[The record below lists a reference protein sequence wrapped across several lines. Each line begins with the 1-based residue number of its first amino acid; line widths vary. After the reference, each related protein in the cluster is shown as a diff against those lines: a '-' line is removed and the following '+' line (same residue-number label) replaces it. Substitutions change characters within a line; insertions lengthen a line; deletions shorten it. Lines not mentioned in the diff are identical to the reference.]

1 MRLLLIHT
9 AGAEGAVALAEAS
22 DFEAEARVVATAV
35 LPGRSASER
44 LVAEVRRQMEAAG
57 WRLTELAAV
66 MVVHGPGSFT
76 GVRVGLSAA
85 KGLCEAGGVALIAVS
100 RLALLVE
107 AAGVGGVV
115 HAVLDAGRGEFY
127 YGAYEGGVCLR
138 ESLLTR
144 DEVVAAVGAI
154 ERTTTE
160 AGPPPSHPN
169 EQRPLAGDPGL
180 AKDDKNFG
188 TVIACE
194 GKVAETLVGVD
205 VRLVDEPLAEAAV
218 RIAMRRL
225 ERGDLD
231 DVAVVDANYLRRT
244 DFEIKAK
251 LESRAAGAKG

>member
-9 AGAEGAVALAEAS
+9 AGAEGTVALAEAS
-22 DFEAEARVVATAV
+22 DFGVEARVVATAV

-44 LVAEVRRQMEAAG
+44 LVAEVRRLMEAAG
-57 WRLTELAAV
+57 WRLTELAV
-66 MVVHGPGSFT
+66 VVVHGPGSFT

-100 RLALLVE
+100 RLALLAE
-107 AAGVGGVV
+107 AAGGDGMV
-115 HAVLDAGRGEFY
+115 HAVLDAGRGEYY

-144 DEVVAAVGAI
+144 DEVLAVVA
-154 ERTTTE
+154 
-160 AGPPPSHPN
+160 S
-169 EQRPLAGDPGL
+169 GDV
-180 AKDDKNFG
+180 
-188 TVIACE
+188 VIACE
-194 GKVAETLVGVD
+194 GKVAEAFGGLGV
-205 VRLVDEPLAEAAV
+205 VMVDEPLAEAAV
-218 RIAMRRL
+218 GIAMRRL

-231 DVAVVDANYLRRT
+231 DVTVVDANYLRRT